1 MSLPLFRPALLA
13 LCCFVAAQAQAGE
26 RTIIVLDG
34 SGSMWGQIDGKP
46 KLEIARETLASV
58 LADLPADS
66 ELGLMAYGHREKGNC
81 NDIELV
87 VPPGPG
93 NAGAIAD
100 AAARMKFLGMTPL
113 GESVTRAARELRFTE
128 HKATVILITDGLE
141 TCKADPCAIGQALEE
156 SGVDFTAH
164 VVGFGLSD
172 EEGKQVACLA
182 ENTGGR
188 YFAADDATGLAKAL
202 SETVIEAP
210 AVPPPPPASL
220 EAPEQAVISSRLT
233 IAWDGPDTQADEVQV
248 FDPSA
253 NDNDGQLLARRR
265 LRDDPGHAQRQVT
278 LTAPPAPGQYQLRYY
293 EGPHRRIL
301 ASRPITIVD
310 AEVRLEAP
318 ERVAISSPVTVRWA
332 GPAASGDEIRLA
344 DAGGERVIDRTPLQA
359 DPKFSQN
366 LATVTAPAEP
376 GDYRLEYWNGGARSV
391 SAFRPLVV
399 EAAQFALEAPERAP
413 AAERVSIGW
422 NGPGG
427 IADEVQLLDADGDG
441 KPIHARRLRAD
452 PKFNQKQV
460 SLPMPV
466 TPGRYLLRYWDG
478 QNRSVL
484 AERGIEVESGQFALE
499 APERAAS
506 HGRLALRWQGPGSAG
521 DSIQLFDPAAD
532 GGAGKVLAYKQ
543 LQADPGYGTRTL
555 TLPLPQQ
562 AGRFELRYWNGDNRA
577 VLVTRPITLVDE

>member
-13 LCCFVAAQAQAGE
+13 LCCFAAAHANAGE
-26 RTIIVLDG
+26 QAIIVLDG

-46 KLEIARETLASV
+46 KLEIARETLARV
-58 LADLPADS
+58 LADLPADT

-93 NAGAIAD
+93 NAGAISA

-113 GESVTRAARELRFTE
+113 GESVSRAARELRFTE
-128 HKATVILITDGLE
+128 QKATVILITDGLE
-141 TCKADPCAIGQALEE
+141 TCKADPCAVASALEE

-188 YFAADDATGLAKAL
+188 YFAADDAEGLARAL
-202 SETVIEAP
+202 SETVIEVP

-220 EAPEQAVISSRLT
+220 EAPEQAVISSRFT
-233 IAWDGPDTQADEVQV
+233 VTWDGPDTQADEVQV
-248 FDPSA
+248 FDPAA
-253 NDNDGQLLARRR
+253 NGHDGRLLVRRR
-265 LRDDPGHAQRQVT
+265 LRDDEGHAQRQVT
-278 LTAPPAPGQYQLRYY
+278 LTAPPAPGDYQLRYY

-301 ASRPITIVD
+301 ATRPIIIVD
-310 AEVRLEAP
+310 AEVGLEAP
-318 ERVAISSPVTVRWA
+318 ERVAISSPVTVRWT
-332 GPAASGDEIRLA
+332 GPGASGDEIRLA
-344 DAGGERVIDRTPLQA
+344 DAGGTQVIDRKPLHA
-359 DPKFSQN
+359 DPKFSEN

-376 GDYRLEYWNGGARSV
+376 GEYRLEYWNGGARSV
-391 SAFRPLVV
+391 SAFRPLLV
-399 EAAQFALEAPERAP
+399 EAAQYTLDAPERAA

-427 IADEVQLLDADGDG
+427 IADEVQLLAAGGDG
-441 KPIHARRLRAD
+441 KPIHTRRLRAD
-452 PKFNQKQV
+452 PKYNEKQV
-460 SLPMPV
+460 SVPMPV

-478 QNRSVL
+478 QNRTVL
-484 AERGIEVESGQFALE
+484 AEREIDVESGTFALE
-499 APERAAS
+499 APDRATTGS
-506 HGRLALRWQGPGSAG
+506 SLSLRWQGPGSSG

-532 GGAGKVLAYKQ
+532 GGAGKVLAHKQ
-543 LQADPGYGTRTL
+543 LQADPGFAKRTL
-555 TLPLPQQ
+555 TLPLPGQ
-562 AGRFELRYWNGDNRA
+562 AGSFQLRYWNADNRA
-577 VLVTRPITLVDE
+577 VLVTRPITVSDE

>member
-1 MSLPLFRPALLA
+1 DPGVRGVAGRGILRMLWGRHTEEIAMSLPLFRPALLA

-265 LRDDPGHAQRQVT
+265 LPRSGRYFAADDATGLAKALSETVIEAPAVPPPPPASLEAPEQAVISSRLTIAWDGPDTQADEVQVFDPSANDNDGQLLARRRLRDDPGHAKRQVT

-376 GDYRLEYWNGGARSV
+376 GDYRLEYWNGGAR
-391 SAFRPLVV
+391 
-399 EAAQFALEAPERAP
+399 
-413 AAERVSIGW
+413 
-422 NGPGG
+422 
-427 IADEVQLLDADGDG
+427 
-441 KPIHARRLRAD
+441 
-452 PKFNQKQV
+452 
-460 SLPMPV
+460 
-466 TPGRYLLRYWDG
+466 
-478 QNRSVL
+478 
-484 AERGIEVESGQFALE
+484 
-499 APERAAS
+499 
-506 HGRLALRWQGPGSAG
+506 
-521 DSIQLFDPAAD
+521 
-532 GGAGKVLAYKQ
+532 
-543 LQADPGYGTRTL
+543 
-555 TLPLPQQ
+555 
-562 AGRFELRYWNGDNRA
+562 
-577 VLVTRPITLVDE
+577 